1 MNKKIFAVLIVF
13 AVAVVGCAYAADTTD
28 SSNNNTVTISEI
40 NFTIPEGFSEDVSE
54 AVVNQSESDDGYTY
68 VTNEK
73 TFERGDHI
81 LEISVSKYEQNIT
94 NDMIKNSG
102 KKVII
107 NNVTGYLGD
116 VGILAVFSYIKEGK
130 LVCIVSDNKEIINEV
145 VS

>member
-28 SSNNNTVTISEI
+28 SSNNNTVTISGI

-73 TFERGDHI
+73 TFEKGDHL

-116 VGILAVFSYIKEGK
+116 VGILAVFSYIKDGK